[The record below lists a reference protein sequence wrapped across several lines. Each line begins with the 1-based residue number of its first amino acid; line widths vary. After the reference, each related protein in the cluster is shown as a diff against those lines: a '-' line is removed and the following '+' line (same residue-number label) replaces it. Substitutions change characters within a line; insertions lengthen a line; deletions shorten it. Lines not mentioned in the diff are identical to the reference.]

1 MSIAVFGSINI
12 DLTSYGA
19 RLPRPGE
26 TLHGD
31 RYAIGLGGKGC
42 NQAVATSRLGTPTA
56 LIGRIGQDNFGEIA
70 FRELNQF
77 RVPTD
82 DIFIDDASDTGI
94 AVIGVDANS
103 QNCITVIGGANMA
116 IDDSDV
122 ARARDRLAATEMLL
136 LQLEI
141 PLAAGLAAADIVR
154 ANGGRVI
161 LDPAPAPADGLPPD
175 VLARVDVV
183 TPNETE
189 TELLTGLRPT
199 DVDEA
204 KVAAGRIRTN
214 GASVAVIKLGAK
226 GVYFQDADSDGFVPP
241 FKVASVDS
249 VAAGDCFNGGLA
261 FALAEKYPLPE
272 AVRFAA
278 ACGAL
283 STTKAGAS
291 ASAPTLA
298 EVRDLLARP

>member
-1 MSIAVFGSINI
+1 MSITVFGSINI
-12 DLTSYGA
+12 DLTTYGA
-19 RLPRPGE
+19 RLSQPGE

-42 NQAVATSRLGTPTA
+42 NQAVATSRLGAPTA
-56 LIGRIGQDNFGEIA
+56 LIGRIGQDNFGDTALEG
-70 FRELNQF
+70 LDHLG
-77 RVPTD
+77 VPTGGV
-82 DIFIDDASDTGI
+82 FVDAGANTGI
-94 AVIGVDANS
+94 AVIGVDAQA

-116 IDDSDV
+116 IDDTDIE
-122 ARARDRLAATEMLL
+122 RAHDRLVVADVLL

-141 PLAAGLAAADIVR
+141 PLEACLAAADIVR

-161 LDPAPAPADGLPPD
+161 LDPAPAPAGGLSPD
-175 VLARVDVV
+175 ILARVDVV

-199 DVDEA
+199 DIEQA
-204 KVAAGRIRTN
+204 KVAAERIRAD
-214 GASVAVIKLGAK
+214 GAAIAVIKLGAN
-226 GVYFQDADSDGFVPP
+226 GVYYQGADTDGFVPP
-241 FKVASVDS
+241 FNVASVDS

-261 FALAEKYPLPE
+261 FALSEGQTLGN

-283 STTKAGAS
+283 STTRAGAS
-291 ASAPTLA
+291 ASAPALT
-298 EVRDLLARP
+298 EVLDLLAKQ